1 MKARGWSIRKLPQLL
16 TFIKFRVILNSV
28 MLSKFEL
35 ELLRPWVSGRITALL
50 GGFNP
55 TVVNTVL
62 ECIAQSLNRQATTG
76 TLIQSSTRVSD
87 VDVFYLTPTTFPF
100 FP

>member
-1 MKARGWSIRKLPQLL
+1 
-16 TFIKFRVILNSV
+16 

-62 ECIAQSLNRQATTG
+62 DCIAKSLNRQATTG
-76 TLIQSSTRVSD
+76 EC
-87 VDVFYLTPTTFPF
+87 YL
-100 FP
+100 

>member
-1 MKARGWSIRKLPQLL
+1 
-16 TFIKFRVILNSV
+16 

-62 ECIAQSLNRQATTG
+62 DCIAKSLNRQATTG
-76 TLIQSSTRVSD
+76 EYHLSHVILFNALLSPSEKLRTYLEHETAVFVDTLYRKVLEVICIT
-87 VDVFYLTPTTFPF
+87 
-100 FP
+100 

>member
-1 MKARGWSIRKLPQLL
+1 
-16 TFIKFRVILNSV
+16 

-76 TLIQSSTRVSD
+76 TLISLVH
-87 VDVFYLTPTTFPF
+87 VCLTLVCSI
-100 FP
+100 

>member
-1 MKARGWSIRKLPQLL
+1 
-16 TFIKFRVILNSV
+16 

-62 ECIAQSLNRQATTG
+62 DCIAKSLNRQATTG
-76 TLIQSSTRVSD
+76 ECHL
-87 VDVFYLTPTTFPF
+87 
-100 FP
+100 

>member
-1 MKARGWSIRKLPQLL
+1 MIGCSKRTINVEGRGLP
-16 TFIKFRVILNSV
+16 II

-55 TVVNTVL
+55 TAVNTVL
-62 ECIAQSLNRQATTG
+62 ECIADSLNRQATTG
-76 TLIQSSTRVSD
+76 IYTSLHVYLSVTLINALLQKN
-87 VDVFYLTPTTFPF
+87 
-100 FP
+100 